1 MIFQKDTRANWIN
14 QRFPLKKL
22 WNEHLANY
30 YAPKNFN
37 FWYFFGSLS
46 LLVLVNQL
54 VTGIW
59 LTMYYTPTAEGA
71 FASIQYIMRDVNFG
85 WLLRY
90 LHTTGA
96 SAFFIVIYCHMFR
109 ALLYGSHKKPRELIW
124 VIGMVI
130 YLTLLAEAFMG
141 YLLPWGQMSYWA
153 AQVILSLFSAIPLV
167 GDQLVTWL
175 RGDYTVSG
183 VTLNRFFALHVAGLP
198 LLLLALVWMHILALH
213 QVGSNNPDGIE
224 IHDHLDSRGKPVD
237 GIPFHPYYTVKDI
250 FGCAVFLLLFSIVV
264 FYIPDMFGY
273 FLEPINDLPADPLQT
288 PPRISPVWYMTP
300 YYAMLRAVPNKLSGV
315 LVLWSAVGILFAL
328 PWLDK
333 NPVKS
338 LRYRGP
344 VSKIALTIFVLSF
357 LTLGYLGTEEVD
369 PIRTNLARVCTM
381 LYFSFFIF
389 MPYYSKRDRF
399 KPIPD
404 RVTS

>member
-1 MIFQKDTRANWIN
+1 MIEQKNTFANWIN
-14 QRFPLKKL
+14 QRFPLQKL
-22 WNEHLANY
+22 WNEHLAEY

-37 FWYFFGSLS
+37 FWYFFGSLA
-46 LLVLVNQL
+46 LLVLLNQL

-90 LHTTGA
+90 LHSTGA

-109 ALLYGSHKKPRELIW
+109 SLLYGSHKKPRELIW
-124 VIGMVI
+124 FIGMLI

-153 AQVILSLFSAIPLV
+153 AQVILSLFSAIPFV

-175 RGDYTVSG
+175 RGDYNVSG

-198 LLLLALVWMHILALH
+198 LALLALVWMHILALH

-224 IHDHLDSRGKPVD
+224 IHDHLDKKGKPLD

-250 FGCAVFLLLFSIVV
+250 FGATVFLLFFSIVV

-273 FLEPINDLPADPLQT
+273 FLEPINYLPADPLQT
-288 PPRISPVWYMTP
+288 PPHIAPVWYMTP

-315 LVLWSAVGILFAL
+315 LVLWSALGVLFAL

-333 NPVKS
+333 SPIKS

-344 VSKIALTIFVLSF
+344 VSKLALAIFVVSF
-357 LTLGYLGTEEVD
+357 LSLGYLGTEEVD
-369 PIRTNLARVCTM
+369 PTRTNIARICTI

-389 MPYYSKRDRF
+389 MPYYTKRDRF
-399 KPIPD
+399 KPLPD
-404 RVTS
+404 RVTP